1 MGMLPE
7 LAPGVVSVLF
17 AEHGHH
23 CPAVL
28 GSEGREGLSPE
39 PDWEQTQCRKLQS
52 WSTRWS
58 YNSE

>member
-7 LAPGVVSVLF
+7 LVPGTVSVLF
-17 AEHGHH
+17 AEHRHP

-28 GSEGREGLSPE
+28 SSEGREGLGPE

-52 WSTRWS
+52 WSAR
-58 YNSE
+58 

>member
-7 LAPGVVSVLF
+7 LAPGTVSVLF
-17 AEHGHH
+17 AERRHR

-39 PDWEQTQCRKLQS
+39 PGWEQTQCRKLQS
-52 WSTRWS
+52 WSTR
-58 YNSE
+58 

>member
-7 LAPGVVSVLF
+7 LVPGTVSVLF
-17 AEHGHH
+17 AEHRHP

-28 GSEGREGLSPE
+28 SSESREGLGPE

-52 WSTRWS
+52 WSAR
-58 YNSE
+58 